1 MQEQVAIIVGSGT
14 SGLAIAACLSQQTIP
29 YIILER
35 EDCIASLWKKYS
47 YDRLH
52 LHLAKELCEL
62 PYMSFPASYPKYVP
76 KNMFTQYL
84 DDYVSHFKISPMY
97 QRNVESA
104 EYNEVSKRWFVKARN
119 ASSGKVE
126 IYCAKFLV
134 VATGETTNPY
144 IPEVQGLNTFTGEVL
159 HSTQFK
165 SGKDFKNKNVLV
177 VGSGNSG
184 MEIALDLANH
194 GAKTSIIVRSPIH
207 ILSRGMMDFAR
218 IIVKYL
224 KPSLVDSLMVLLS
237 KLVYGD
243 LTKYGIRR
251 PTEGPFYMKRMY
263 GKYPLIDVGT
273 CKKIKSG
280 EIQVLPS
287 EILNIR
293 GNDII
298 FKNGKSHPF
307 DTIVFCTGFKRST
320 NLWLKGDDY
329 LLNENGL
336 AKPSNPNHWK
346 GKNGLYCVGLLQR
359 GFFGASTDAQN
370 IANDIKSIV

>member
-1 MQEQVAIIVGSGT
+1 MQEQVAIIVGAGT
-14 SGLAIAACLSQQTIP
+14 SGLAIAACLSQQSIP
-29 YIILER
+29 RIILER

-52 LHLAKELCEL
+52 LHLAKELSEL

-76 KNMFTQYL
+76 KNMFTQYV

-119 ASSGKVE
+119 ASS
-126 IYCAKFLV
+126 V

-144 IPEVQGLNTFTGEVL
+144 IPEVKGLNTFTSEVL

-177 VGSGNSG
+177 VGAGNSG

-194 GAKTSIIVRSPIH
+194 GVKTSIIIH
-207 ILSRGMMDFAR
+207 ILSREMMDFAR
-218 IIVKYL
+218 ILVKYL
-224 KPSLVDSLMVLLS
+224 KPSLLESLVVMLS

-263 GKYPLIDVGT
+263 GKYPLINVGT

-280 EIQVLPS
+280 EIQVLPA

-320 NLWLKGDDY
+320 NLWLKG
-329 LLNENGL
+329 L
-336 AKPSNPNHWK
+336 AKPSIPNHWK
-346 GKNGLYCVGLLQR
+346 GKNGLYCIRLLQR
-359 GFFGASTDAQN
+359 GFYGASIEAQN
-370 IANDIKSIV
+370 IANDIKSIM